1 MINYQFFPRSHG
13 VTPQIRDIIN
23 CFKQVDETRDEN
35 VHLKSNE
42 MLALVR
48 PHLEAL
54 RFTVETGKAADEQ
67 IYVPVFSISTQM
79 ELDNLTFHKHQLQM
93 WRLRARIYKNKTRL
107 SKKLNYTNKRLQKQ
121 K

>member
-23 CFKQVDETRDEN
+23 CFKQVDEARDEN

-54 RFTVETGKAADEQ
+54 HFTVETGKTADEQ
-67 IYVPVFSISTQM
+67 IYVPVLFCENYQVQYLVYFADFTASFTYSIS
-79 ELDNLTFHKHQLQM
+79 
-93 WRLRARIYKNKTRL
+93 
-107 SKKLNYTNKRLQKQ
+107 
-121 K
+121 